1 MKSRLALRIAL
12 VIVLLS
18 TVVAVSI
25 SLVSYLFT
33 QRAEVAAAR
42 HTLQQLGQ
50 TVQRTATIAAYLD
63 NEEIAGDALQGLA
76 KNEIVAAV
84 LLTGSNGK
92 RYSFG
97 QPELQPEDEAMRIT
111 LESPFTAGEQVGVLT
126 IYPQR
131 ALIQQHARRAALGR
145 ALLLGGYTLGIA
157 VLVMLIIQWQF
168 IPVFR
173 QIATTL
179 HSIEPGSDQ
188 RLPLPAQHKDNEIG
202 ALVGDIN
209 GLLDVVKEKLDSER
223 LLRRENENLSRRF
236 RLIYERA
243 SVGLLLIDR
252 DARVVMA
259 NSAFYK
265 MLNVLGVPAS
275 GDEPLPIDAIFDDEE
290 TARELF
296 NTTITS
302 GASAQADLQL
312 KVKGATS
319 TSWVHCLFTRILDDQ
334 NHDDQILAQL
344 ILSDIT
350 DRKQE
355 EIRIRQ
361 QAELDPLTQLYNRR
375 ATEQALRLLLEKNR
389 FESSQLAACLIDL
402 DDFKPI
408 NDNYGHH
415 AGDVVLTTLAAR
427 MRTFLRENDIAAR
440 LGGDEFLLIITGIC
454 TREAIELV
462 AHKVLASLTQPIDLG
477 DGRTVKVGVSMGI
490 VLHDHRSVD
499 PEKLIAHSDRVMYTI
514 KNSGKHGFH
523 IDDLNDRVLNP
534 NF

>member
-1 MKSRLALRIAL
+1 MKNRLALRIAL

-18 TVVAVSI
+18 TVAASAI
-25 SLVSYLFT
+25 SLVSYVFT
-33 QRAEVAAAR
+33 QNAEIAAAR
-42 HTLQQLGQ
+42 HTLLQLGQ

-92 RYSFG
+92 RYSLG
-97 QPELQPEDEAMRIT
+97 QPDLQPDDEAMRIA

-131 ALIQQHARRAALGR
+131 ALIQQHARRAALER
-145 ALLLGGYTLGIA
+145 ALLLGGYTLAIA

-173 QIATTL
+173 QIANTL
-179 HSIEPGSDQ
+179 HSIEPGSEQ
-188 RLPLPAQHKDNEIG
+188 RLPLPAQHKNNEIG

-209 GLLDVVKEKLDSER
+209 QLLDVVKEKLDSEK

-265 MLNVLGVPAS
+265 MLNGLGVPAS
-275 GDEPLPIDAIFDDEE
+275 NDAPLPIDAIFDDEN

-296 NTTITS
+296 NSTIKS

-312 KVKGATS
+312 KVKSATA
-319 TSWVHCLFTRILDDQ
+319 TTWVHCLFTRILDDQ

-361 QAELDPLTQLYNRR
+361 QAELDPLTQLFNRR
-375 ATEQALRLLLEKNR
+375 ATEQTLRLLLEKNR
-389 FESSQLAACLIDL
+389 FESARLAVCLIDL

-427 MRTFLRENDIAAR
+427 MRHFVRENDIAAR
-440 LGGDEFLLIITGIC
+440 LGGDEFLLVINNLGS
-454 TREAIELV
+454 RDAVELV
-462 AHKVLASLTQPIDLG
+462 ANKVLASLTQPIDLG
-477 DGRTVKVGVSMGI
+477 DGQMVSVGISMGI

-499 PEKLIAHSDRVMYTI
+499 PARLIDHADRLMYTI
-514 KNSGKHGFH
+514 KNGGKHGFQIEDVKTV
-523 IDDLNDRVLNP
+523 IDSA
-534 NF
+534 

>member
-1 MKSRLALRIAL
+1 MKNRLGLRIAL
-12 VIVLLS
+12 VILLLS
-18 TVVAVSI
+18 TIGAVTI
-25 SLVSYLFT
+25 SLVSYFFT
-33 QRAEVAAAR
+33 QNAEVAAAR

-131 ALIQQHARRAALGR
+131 ALIQQHARSAALER
-145 ALLLGGYTLGIA
+145 ALLLGGYTLAIA

-173 QIATTL
+173 QIANTL
-179 HSIEPGSDQ
+179 HHIEPGSDE
-188 RLPLPAQHKDNEIG
+188 RLPFPDQHKNNEIG

-209 GLLDVVKEKLDSER
+209 GLLDVVKEKLDSEK

-243 SVGLLLIDR
+243 SVGLILIDR
-252 DARVVMA
+252 EARVVMA

-265 MLNVLGVPAS
+265 MLNVLGVAAS
-275 GDEPLPIDAIFDDEE
+275 SDEALPIEAIFDDEKM
-290 TARELF
+290 ARELF
-296 NTTITS
+296 TTTITS
-302 GASAQADLQL
+302 GTSAQADLQL

-334 NHDDQILAQL
+334 NQDDQILAQL

-350 DRKQE
+350 DRKHE

-361 QAELDPLTQLYNRR
+361 QAELDPLTQLFNRR

-389 FESSQLAACLIDL
+389 FESTQLAVCLIDL

-408 NDNYGHH
+408 NDNYGHQ
-415 AGDVVLTTLAAR
+415 AGDLVLTTLATR
-427 MRTFLRENDIAAR
+427 MRHFLRENDIAAR
-440 LGGDEFLLIITGIC
+440 LGGDEFLLVINGLC
-454 TREAIELV
+454 NREAIELV
-462 AHKVLASLTQPIDLG
+462 ANKVLHAMTQPIDLD
-477 DGRTVKVGVSMGI
+477 DGQQVKVGASIGI
-490 VLHDHRSVD
+490 VLNDHRCID
-499 PEKLIAHSDRVMYTI
+499 PARLIDHADRLMYVI
-514 KNSGKHGFH
+514 KNGGKHGFQ
-523 IDDLNDRVLNP
+523 IEDLKAAVDASV
-534 NF
+534 

>member
-1 MKSRLALRIAL
+1 MNNQLGLRIAL

-18 TVVAVSI
+18 TVGAVAI
-25 SLVSYLFT
+25 SLASYLLT
-33 QRAEVAAAR
+33 QKAEVASAR

-111 LESPFTAGEQVGVLT
+111 LDSPFTPGEKVGVLT

-131 ALIQQHARRAALGR
+131 ALIQQNARRAAQER

-168 IPVFR
+168 IPVFK

-179 HSIEPGSDQ
+179 HSIEPGSEQ
-188 RLPLPAQHKDNEIG
+188 RLALPAQHKNNEIG

-209 GLLDVVKEKLDSER
+209 ELLDVVKEKLDSEKMLR
-223 LLRRENENLSRRF
+223 LENENLSRRF

-243 SVGLLLIDR
+243 SVGLILIDR

-265 MLNVLGVPAS
+265 MLNSLGMPLS
-275 GDEPLPIDAIFDDEE
+275 NDEPLPIDAIFDNEE
-290 TARELF
+290 LARELF

-312 KVKGATS
+312 KVKNASS

-334 NHDDQILAQL
+334 QNDDQILAQL

-375 ATEQALRLLLEKNR
+375 ATEQALRLRLDENR
-389 FESSQLAACLIDL
+389 FETSNLAICLIDL

-415 AGDVVLTTLAAR
+415 AGDMVLTTVATR
-427 MRTFLRENDIAAR
+427 MRNFLRENDIAAR
-440 LGGDEFLLIITGIC
+440 LGGDEFLLVINSISN
-454 TREAIELV
+454 RAAIELV
-462 AHKVLASLTQPIDLG
+462 ANKVLDALTQPIDIG
-477 DGRTVKVGVSMGI
+477 NGQMVKVGVSMGI
-490 VLHDHRSVD
+490 VLHDHGSID
-499 PEKLIAHSDRVMYTI
+499 PEKLIDRADRVMYEI
-514 KNSGKHGFH
+514 KNTGKHGFQ
-523 IDDLNDRVLNP
+523 IDDMNDSRLNSKL
-534 NF
+534 